1 MGERR
6 TCGEALISLLEAYG
20 VDTVF
25 GIPGVHTLELYR
37 GLGRSR
43 IRHVQARH
51 EQGAGFM
58 ADGYAR
64 ASGKPGVCL
73 LISGPGVTNAATP
86 IGEAYAD
93 SVPLLVVSS
102 VNATADLGMGRGRL
116 HEITSQRAA
125 TAPLTGFSAT
135 AFAPEEVPELMA
147 RAFGDFRARR
157 PRPVH
162 IEVPLDVLAAPAA
175 FDARARPAPLPPSP
189 SPEAL
194 AEAATVVAAA
204 RRPVIIAGGGTV
216 DCGDLVTRLAEA
228 IGAAVVPTIAGKGVV
243 PEEHPLCVGALL
255 PFPSARAF
263 VAAADLVIAVG
274 TELSET
280 DMWEGQLKL
289 GGKLIRIDIDPDVL
303 VRDYPPEVAVLGD
316 AGAALGALT
325 TLLDGANLMG
335 PGFADGKEVAALKG
349 RYRESLP
356 PVGRKHAALLDAL
369 REALPEDGFVAVD
382 MTQITYTGC
391 PYFPCVKP
399 RRWLCPTGYGT
410 LGYALPAA
418 IGAKLAAPERPAVAL
433 VGDAGLLFT
442 VQELATAAELK
453 LPLAIVLW
461 NNDGLGQIRDD
472 MKASGIPEIG
482 VNPRNPDFLALAH
495 AFGCHA
501 TRPDGLDAFKETL
514 ARAFEAEAPTLIE
527 VREDAPFLP

>member
-1 MGERR
+1 MNERR
-6 TCGEALISLLEAYG
+6 ICGEAVIALLEAYG

-37 GLGRSR
+37 GLGRSQ
-43 IRHVQARH
+43 IRHVQPRH

-73 LISGPGVTNAATP
+73 LITGPGVTNAATP
-86 IGEAYAD
+86 IAQAYSD
-93 SVPLLVVSS
+93 SVPMLVISS

-125 TAPLTGFSAT
+125 MMPLTGFSAT
-135 AFAPEEVPELMA
+135 AMAPQEVPELMA
-147 RAFGDFRARR
+147 RAFGHFRARR

-175 FDARARPAPLPPSP
+175 FDARVRPAPPPPSP
-189 SPEAL
+189 SPESL
-194 AEAATVVAAA
+194 AEAAELIAAA

-228 IGAAVVPTIAGKGVV
+228 LGAAVVPTVAAKGVV
-243 PEEHPLCVGALL
+243 PEHHPLCVGALL
-255 PFPSARAF
+255 SFRPAQEF

-274 TELSET
+274 TELAET
-280 DMWEGQLKL
+280 DMWTRRLEL
-289 GGKLIRIDIDPDVL
+289 GGKLVRIDIDPDVL
-303 VRDYPPEVAVLGD
+303 ARDYAPEVAVLGD
-316 AGAALGALT
+316 ARPALKALVT
-325 TLLDGANLMG
+325 ALDRANRPG
-335 PGFADGKEVAALKG
+335 PGFADGKDVAALKA
-349 RYRESLP
+349 RYRKSLSP
-356 PVGRKHAALLDAL
+356 LARKHAAVLDAL
-369 REALPEDGFVAVD
+369 RAALPEDGFVAVD
-382 MTQITYTGC
+382 MTQITYTAC
-391 PYFPCVKP
+391 LYFPCRKP

-418 IGAKLAAPERPAVAL
+418 TGAKLAAPERPGALL
-433 VGDAGLLFT
+433 VGDCGLLFT

-472 MKASGIPEIG
+472 MRARQFPEIG
-482 VNPRNPDFLALAH
+482 VNPVNPDFLALAL

-501 TRPDGLDAFKETL
+501 TRPDSLNAFTE
-514 ARAFEAEAPTLIE
+514 AVAGAFEADRPTLIE
-527 VREDAPFLP
+527 V